1 MLTQQEA
8 CDLVLARFTRTRGAV
23 SACRL
28 DPRGQYWVIHA
39 NSYEY
44 VVNGRSDRCLVG
56 VGAYLVHIA
65 SGRLTTTP
73 SYETWHES
81 IQDIYDL
88 DDAAG
93 AHYVLRPDCAPGDK
107 RAIVHLH
114 RRLDCSLIDARWL
127 LDAANRDWLTGTGR
141 CLRHARAELAKHGIQ
156 TQVVLQDD
164 PRQALSLAPPNHFL
178 HDVLKRLRE
187 RASLRVERPHSQD
200 VAP

>member
-8 CDLVLARFTRTRGAV
+8 CDLVLAGFTRTRGAV

-114 RRLDCSLIDARWL
+114 QRLGCSLIDARWL
-127 LDAANRDWLTGTGR
+127 LEENNRSWLTGTGR
-141 CLRHARAELAKHGIQ
+141 TLRDARAQLKTHGIE
-156 TQVVLQDD
+156 TQVALQDD
-164 PRQALSLAPPNHFL
+164 PRGALPLTPQEWTL
-178 HDVLKRLRE
+178 DMRLQRLRE
-187 RASLRVERPHSQD
+187 RAGLRTVADHPQD
-200 VAP
+200 NAR